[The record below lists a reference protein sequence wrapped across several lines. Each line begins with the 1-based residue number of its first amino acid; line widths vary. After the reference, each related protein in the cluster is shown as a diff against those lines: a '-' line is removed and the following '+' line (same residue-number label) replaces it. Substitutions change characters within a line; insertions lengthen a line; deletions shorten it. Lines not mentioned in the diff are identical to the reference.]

1 MIGQGGEAMQ
11 VIYMEV
17 EGIKLTYQLTKDAV
31 KLAKQLVLFLL
42 GTIRD
47 TPYKKQM
54 GQTNIKNF
62 KARAG
67 DQATIPAT
75 VDEETYRRL
84 KPMLKQYGILY
95 HEFKPL
101 RSGKPGAVDLIFM

>member
-1 MIGQGGEAMQ
+1 MRGQGGEAMQ

-54 GQTNIKNF
+54 G
-62 KARAG
+62 
-67 DQATIPAT
+67 
-75 VDEETYRRL
+75 
-84 KPMLKQYGILY
+84 
-95 HEFKPL
+95 
-101 RSGKPGAVDLIFM
+101 